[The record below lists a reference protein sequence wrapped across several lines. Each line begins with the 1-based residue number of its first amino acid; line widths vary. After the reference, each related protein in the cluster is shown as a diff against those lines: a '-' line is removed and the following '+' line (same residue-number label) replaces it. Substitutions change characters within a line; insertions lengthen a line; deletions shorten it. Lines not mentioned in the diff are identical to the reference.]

1 MIASLT
7 GKVEYL
13 ERPYIVVNVNG
24 IGYEVLASESVFTNL
39 SIDQKIHIFTY
50 TYVRDDALELFGFSE
65 RADLKLFESLIS
77 VSGVGPKTAVSIFS
91 IGTGAQITEAI
102 ARADLQFFTK
112 VPRLG
117 KKNAQKIIIELK
129 NKIGSKE
136 ELDLTEE
143 DKKSHSEVEGAL
155 RGFGFSA
162 KESREA
168 TDSIKDH
175 TGSAEEKIKLAL
187 KFLGK

>member
-13 ERPYIVVNVNG
+13 ERPYIVLNVNG
-24 IGYEVLASESVFTNL
+24 IGYKVLAAESVFANL
-39 SIDQKIHIFTY
+39 KIDQKITIFTCA
-50 TYVRDDALELFGFSE
+50 YVREDALELFGFSQ
-65 RADLKLFESLIS
+65 RTDLKLFESLIS

-102 ARADLQFFTK
+102 ARADLHFFTK

-136 ELDLTEE
+136 DLDLTEE
-143 DKKSHSEVEGAL
+143 DRKSHSEVEGAL
-155 RGFGFSA
+155 RGFGFSV
-162 KESREA
+162 KEAREA
-168 TDSIKDH
+168 IDSIRGYA
-175 TGSAEEKIKLAL
+175 GSAEDKIKLAL